1 MFNQPIPLVTKNLLI
16 INLLFF
22 VAMWVFGSVF
32 HYDLNTILAL
42 HYWDSTNFQPFQL
55 VTYMFMH
62 GGITHILFNMFA
74 LWMFGSTIENY
85 WGPKRYLVYYF
96 VTGIGAGL
104 IQLLTIYLQVRNVLP
119 ALSPNMI
126 EMVKNEGYEAI
137 MQGKNFVNPSMASY
151 NYLINSTV
159 VGASGAVFGLLL
171 AFGMMFPNTELY
183 LMFIPIPIKAKYM
196 VIGYGALELYSGLS
210 NSASDNVAHFAHLG
224 GMLFGIILILYW
236 KKKGSFYKPW

>member
-1 MFNQPIPLVTKNLLI
+1 MFNKPIPLVTKNLLI
-16 INLLFF
+16 INVLFF
-22 VAMWVFGSVF
+22 VATLVVRSVF
-32 HYDLNTILAL
+32 HYDLNTNLAL
-42 HYWDSTNFQPFQL
+42 HYWDSPNFQPFQL

-62 GGITHILFNMFA
+62 GGMTHILFNMFA
-74 LWMFGSTIENY
+74 LWMFGSTIESY
-85 WGPKRYLVYYF
+85 WGPKRYIVYYF
-96 VTGIGAGL
+96 ATGIGAGV

-119 ALSPNMI
+119 ALSPDMI
-126 EMVKNEGYEAI
+126 EMVKNDGYDAL
-137 MQGKNFVNPSMASY
+137 MQGKNFINPDMASY

-171 AFGMMFPNTELY
+171 AFGMMFPNTPIY

-236 KKKGSFYKPW
+236 KKKGSFYKPY